1 MKKRKLTSTIKL
13 TILSIVLTLT
23 AVNAFAQSPC
33 VPCTPTKTRE
43 VLVYAI
49 NCEIVPP
56 NCNSGVANSDH
67 ECDCS
72 NPTDW
77 IELYYYKVVCG
88 NDVGILFDQAILH
101 GSNVTIADYR
111 LAQQKVFNVNTNGS
125 GLFSL
130 MYSEGCQAMAEVKY
144 PIGTKCYSLVPEGPN
159 AGQLVMYDY
168 DKDRTVQTIA
178 CPGSDCCKL
187 DYVFDANTKS
197 YHLQNI
203 SGGGACTSPAPNIT
217 TSSISCKDIN
227 GNPVTYTG
235 QVNFIS
241 GCETYCDESIN
252 TVYKTNNTKTFEPF
266 SDQLNFS
273 VLPTPAN
280 ESITFNSTKQIGK
293 IEIYDVAGKKL
304 MAQNNFDN
312 NTINISTLPKG
323 IHVVRVYFTNNS
335 IKSIKIVKE

>member
-43 VLVYAI
+43 VFTYVKT
-49 NCEIVPP
+49 CEITPTCPGTLIDNV
-56 NCNSGVANSDH
+56 
-67 ECDCS
+67 CDCS
-72 NPTDW
+72 NPTEW
-77 IELYYYKVVCG
+77 VEIYYYLIVCG
-88 NDVGILFDQAILH
+88 NDVGVLFDQAVIH
-101 GSNVTIADYR
+101 NGYVFTPTDYKN
-111 LAQQKVFNVNTNGS
+111 LQQVLINKYNPTGVFS
-125 GLFSL
+125 F

-144 PIGTKCYSLVPEGPN
+144 PAGTKCYSLVPEGPN

-203 SGGGACTSPAPNIT
+203 SGGGACTSPTPNIT

-266 SDQLNFS
+266 AEQLNFS

-323 IHVVRVYFTNNS
+323 IHVVRVYFTNNI